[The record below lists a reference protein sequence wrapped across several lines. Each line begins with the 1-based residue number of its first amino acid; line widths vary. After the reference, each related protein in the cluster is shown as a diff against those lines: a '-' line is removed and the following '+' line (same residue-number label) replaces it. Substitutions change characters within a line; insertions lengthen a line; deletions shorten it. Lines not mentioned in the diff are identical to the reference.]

1 MRIPKLLVFCL
12 LLTSL
17 LGSGCMDILKEIYF
31 NKDGSG
37 QARIEYSLE
46 GLLETMEEMGGGD
59 MGGMNISK
67 SEDGKIEF
75 PSFTEFVD
83 QLKGMPGI
91 SKVKY
96 SEDSEASKVA
106 VSFAF
111 ADLAAYNRAEE
122 ASGSTSGE
130 VISSEEA
137 ADMLLSRSA
146 NKLTTSAD
154 MKMSK
159 AKGKEG
165 KMMKEML
172 LVALEGY
179 TYTMKYTF
187 EEKVEKVKKNKNAE
201 ISADRKTVTVA
212 ADMADLLNGASK
224 ISNQIILE

>member
-1 MRIPKLLVFCL
+1 MRTPKLLVFCL

-37 QARIEYSLE
+37 TARIEYSLE
-46 GLLETMEEMGGGD
+46 GFLEIMEEMGGGAD
-59 MGGMNISK
+59 MGGIEISK

-83 QLKGMPGI
+83 ELKGMPGI

-96 SEDSEASKVA
+96 AEDSDASKVA

-122 ASGSTSGE
+122 ASGTANGE
-130 VISSEEA
+130 TLSSEEGG
-137 ADMLLSRSA
+137 MILNRVA

-154 MKMSK
+154 LKMGK

-165 KMMKEML
+165 KMMMEML
-172 LVALEGY
+172 LASFEGY

-187 EEKVEKVKKNKNAE
+187 EESVEKVKKNKNAE

-212 ADMADLLNGASK
+212 ADMADLFKGSSK
-224 ISNQIILE
+224 MSSQIILE